1 MSGWATCEWLEH
13 SEIRARLDV
22 VPGRRADAQRQTAVT
37 LGLHREYGFRGIPDC
52 NGNLRAEI
60 RMEATL

>member
-1 MSGWATCEWLEH
+1 
-13 SEIRARLDV
+13 
-22 VPGRRADAQRQTAVT
+22 VT